1 MTESV
6 HRPWTIDHGP
16 LGITLVGA
24 HGGYAPLRA
33 PLGGGATIFE
43 CLVAAWKNRSDIK
56 LRILSPG
63 PAYSALHPFLID
75 YARIHP
81 ASLGYFSYARFCRK
95 FEKAT
100 TKLLTSQ
107 PVSDHPW
114 VVVNDLSESPTI
126 SKLKAHGYRIM
137 TLVHVDVVAFIS
149 NMYLRGSITPHFLAD
164 LWKMASHIG
173 LNFITPDI
181 LKLIFEK
188 QAHAYELSDVII
200 VPSAPMKQTI
210 LNCYPNLKTPIEVV
224 PWGNPSLTAME
235 IPSDETIQRWKKS
248 HAIGADDFVLL
259 SLCRISPEKGIDRTL
274 EALRYLETIDKNL
287 SSRLHFVIAGSAA
300 YMDGPRYLGR
310 LHRIA
315 AKLTSIRVHF
325 VGHLTG
331 EDKACAFASAQLYG
345 LMSYHESFGLT
356 LSEALSSGIPA
367 FVSQSVIQKQASP
380 EGIVFAGDS
389 SVELGR
395 FLKEWFD
402 GKIPRPT
409 FSPPDNFS
417 YAADK
422 LLHLLR
428 N

>member
-1 MTESV
+1 VTNIV
-6 HRPWTIDHGP
+6 DNP
-16 LGITLVGA
+16 LPVTLVGA
-24 HGGYAPLRA
+24 HGGYGPLRA

-43 CLVAAWKNRSDIK
+43 CLIEAWRNRNDVK
-56 LRILSPG
+56 LKILSPG

-95 FEKAT
+95 FENAT
-100 TKLLTSQ
+100 TRLLTSKA
-107 PVSDHPW
+107 VSGHPW

-126 SKLKAHGYRIM
+126 SKLKAHGYRVM

-149 NMYLRGSITPHFLAD
+149 NMYLRGSISPPTLASY
-164 LWKMASHIG
+164 WRKASSVG

-188 QAHAYELSDVII
+188 QEQAYELSDVVI

-210 LNCYPNLKTPIEVV
+210 LDCYPSLKTRVEVV
-224 PWGNPSLTAME
+224 PWGNPTLTAAE
-235 IPSDETIQRWKKS
+235 VPPNSIIAHWKKS
-248 HAIGADDFVLL
+248 HGIDEQDFILL

-274 EALRYLETIDKNL
+274 VALRHLEALDKNL
-287 SSRLHFVIAGSAA
+287 AARLHFVIAGSAA
-300 YMDGPRYLGR
+300 YMDGPRYLKR
-310 LHRIA
+310 LQNLA
-315 AKLTSIRVHF
+315 AQLRAVRVHF

-331 EDKACAFASAQLYG
+331 EDKACAFASANLYG

-367 FVSQSVIQKQASP
+367 FVSKAVAQKQTTP
-380 EGIVFAGDS
+380 EGIVFAGDLPE
-389 SVELGR
+389 ELAQ
-395 FLKEWFD
+395 FFKKWFD
-402 GKIPRPT
+402 GKVPRPT

-417 YAADK
+417 SAADK
-422 LLHLLR
+422 LLNLLR